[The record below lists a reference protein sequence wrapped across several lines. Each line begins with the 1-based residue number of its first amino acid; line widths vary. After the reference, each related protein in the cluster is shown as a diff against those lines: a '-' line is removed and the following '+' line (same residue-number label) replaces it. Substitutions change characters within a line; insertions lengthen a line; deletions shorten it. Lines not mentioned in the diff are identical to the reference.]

1 MNRFLPIVLCLLCVL
16 SSLGR
21 VGAEVVLSPNGV
33 RVPTLQPDQ
42 KAYLSLD
49 RKARFKVLDNPAERQ
64 RLFAVGGLQPALELT
79 WPQGGEGPVE
89 LAVCADGG
97 ERQLFTL
104 AANATNAWIANLC
117 LGQKYLWTIS
127 TVQGG
132 ERSASFETEMTP
144 PRLLR
149 ADGVSNFRDLG
160 GWRGLGGRRVRQ
172 NKILRSA
179 GLRNSSKNRGG
190 ALFNAKYEIGSR
202 RVTEAGLAT
211 LRDEFHIKTDMELRS
226 QQECAGMTGS
236 LIAGAKWVH
245 VPFVAYDFIDNMV
258 RGKEP
263 FAKIFGILADEASYP
278 VLMHCSGGR
287 DRTGT
292 LAFLLNGL
300 LGVSEED
307 LLKDWE
313 FSAFD
318 DQGMKFN
325 SGRIARLLDYLHTL
339 PGENITEQIEAFVR
353 SCGVTDQEVTA
364 FREIML
370 EK

>member
-1 MNRFLPIVLCLLCVL
+1 MQIVLCLLCLL
-16 SSLGR
+16 SSFCR
-21 VGAEVVLSPNGV
+21 VGAEVVLSPDGV
-33 RVPTLQPDQ
+33 TIPTLQADQ
-42 KAYLSLD
+42 KAYLALD
-49 RKARFKVLDNPAERQ
+49 RKVRFKALDNPVERQ
-64 RLFAVGGLQPALELT
+64 RLFAVGAQQPALELK
-79 WPQGGEGPVE
+79 WPQGFEGPVE
-89 LAVCADGG
+89 LAICADGG

-104 AANATNAWIANLC
+104 AANVTNAWIANLR
-117 LGQKYLWTIS
+117 LGQKYLWTVS
-127 TVQGG
+127 AAQSG
-132 ERSASFETEMTP
+132 ESSASFETEMTP

-172 NKILRSA
+172 DMILRSA

-190 ALFNAKYEIGSR
+190 ALFNAKYELGSP
-202 RVTEAGLAT
+202 RVTESGLAT
-211 LRDEFHIKTDMELRS
+211 LREEFHIKTDLELRS

-263 FAKIFGILADEASYP
+263 FAKIFGVLADEASYP

-325 SGRIARLLDYLHTL
+325 SSRITRLLDYLHSL
-339 PGENITEQIEAFVR
+339 PGENITEQVEAFVR
-353 SCGVTDQEVTA
+353 SCGVADSEVAA